1 MWLLAVV
8 YTAAAAGF
16 LPPPVSTSPPPPP
29 RPPSSTDGNSLQHHH
44 AAEANYPVTLP
55 HCSAHCHVT
64 RVPETADCHVTR
76 VRPAPRSTGDWR
88 WALRDPDVSLGRVQ
102 PSSGGAASS
111 VQPAT
116 TEHRNTPAHPPVI
129 CKNICMAKLCSLNK
143 VCKLRTMPP
152 LLPPRAEQG
161 TSLCPRLLVYRHFQ
175 GRPTSA
181 WPSAWLPPRN
191 LSRLLLIT

>member
-1 MWLLAVV
+1 MYTLLLLLAFFPRQ
-8 YTAAAAGF
+8 F
-16 LPPPVSTSPPPPP
+16 LHHYSPPPPP

-44 AAEANYPVTLP
+44 TTMANYILALPLATLFCTLP
-55 HCSAHCHVT
+55 LDTCPRDC
-64 RVPETADCHVTR
+64 RVAR

-152 LLPPRAEQG
+152 LLPPRAEHG